1 MNTIVFSE
9 SQPTISTAQS
19 SENQYSIDEYRWLLH
34 AGLVPIPHFISK
46 KCEYEPEPETI
57 ASIHDDEIDFDKRT
71 MGKLV
76 RFIRPRILA
85 GYAIKDIYE
94 LMIASGQLPVDDQ
107 GNRIELSVISSIA
120 EKYRIK

>member
-1 MNTIVFSE
+1 MNTIVFTE
-9 SQPTISTAQS
+9 SQPTISTPGS
-19 SENQYSIDEYRWLLH
+19 SEYSIDEYRWLLH

-57 ASIHDDEIDFDKRT
+57 TPIHDDEIDFDKRP

-76 RFIRPRILA
+76 RFVRPRILA

-94 LMIASGQLPVDDQ
+94 LMEI
-107 GNRIELSVISSIA
+107 
-120 EKYRIK
+120 